1 MLANVLAGSVDL
13 VYQSLSLDGAKVI
26 QQQWA
31 QNNGGTVLLRPTN
44 LEHIL
49 PEFRPEFAKPAD
61 ILDVRMR
68 RALAHGLNK
77 EDVADAVGVPR
88 ELVADSVALP
98 GTPEGDAVAKGLA
111 RYPYDPAR
119 ASALLQEMGWQR
131 GADGMLTRNDQPLQI
146 EMRAGTTEG
155 PALFTVAQQGYK
167 QIGIDLVSVAVA
179 GATDPQAE
187 AQFSAISIS
196 SIPVTPLI
204 SWSNRWHS
212 RQISGPANR
221 YAGTNLEGYS
231 SAVTDQA
238 IVNLE
243 RALRRDDQLRYWTDV
258 WRQISDDVGVIPVHF
273 IPQPSVARR
282 GVTGWVTP
290 NLLGEPAYAPWTWDI
305 S

>member
-1 MLANVLAGSVDL
+1 
-13 VYQSLSLDGAKVI
+13 
-26 QQQWA
+26 
-31 QNNGGTVLLRPTN
+31 
-44 LEHIL
+44 
-49 PEFRPEFAKPAD
+49 
-61 ILDVRMR
+61 
-68 RALAHGLNK
+68 
-77 EDVADAVGVPR
+77 
-88 ELVADSVALP
+88 
-98 GTPEGDAVAKGLA
+98 
-111 RYPYDPAR
+111 
-119 ASALLQEMGWQR
+119 
-131 GADGMLTRNDQPLQI
+131 
-146 EMRAGTTEG
+146 
-155 PALFTVAQQGYK
+155 
-167 QIGIDLVSVAVA
+167 
-179 GATDPQAE
+179 
-187 AQFSAISIS
+187 IS